1 MSSTQQNLENLRDE
15 LHLHNYNYYVLD
27 KPVISDFEF
36 DMKLKDLISLE
47 NQYPEFNDNNSPT
60 LRVGGSIIKNFN
72 TVIHDF
78 PMYSLDNSYSKDD
91 LEKWNDRVFKNIGD
105 ENLEY
110 LCELKFDGVS
120 INITYEN
127 GKLIKAVTRGNGVE
141 GDDVTENIKTIKTI
155 PLKLK
160 GSYPFK
166 FQIRGEIII
175 EKNDFL
181 KMNKKRIDEG
191 LDPYMN
197 PRNTASGS
205 LKLQDSSET
214 AKRPLKCFL
223 YQIVSVEQNYNTQ
236 NDYLVEALDWGF
248 NISKTYKL
256 CNNLSQVMSY
266 IKYWEEKR
274 EDLNYEIDGI
284 VVKVNDINYQ
294 KELGF
299 TSKYPRWSIAYKY
312 KTEQAITKLLNVSY
326 QIGRTGAVTP
336 VANLEPVLLGGTY
349 VKRAS
354 LYNEDHINKLDLH
367 INDFVYVE
375 KGGEIIPKIV
385 GLDINKRDVKSKK
398 IIFIENCP
406 SCFKILSRNESESH
420 HYCLNFNNCLPQI
433 TGRVQHFI
441 SRKAMDI
448 NGLGN
453 ETIDLLCK
461 AGLISNYAD
470 LYNLKKDDLILLD
483 RMAEKSINNICIG
496 LEESKKIPFE
506 RVLFALGIRYVG
518 QTVAKKLAT
527 AFKSIDNIMS
537 KKIEDLLLVDEIGDR
552 ISKSIIEF
560 FNNYENRSLINRLK
574 DLGIQLEIKESNFPV
589 NEIFLGKS
597 FVISGVFENHSRD
610 ELKKIIESNSG
621 KVSSSVSV
629 KTNYLL
635 GGNNIGP
642 SKLVK
647 VKKFEIPI
655 IGENDL
661 IVMLSSKS

>member
-1 MSSTQQNLENLRDE
+1 MSSIQQNIENLRDE

-27 KPVISDFEF
+27 KPVISDYDF
-36 DMKLKDLISLE
+36 DMKLKDLINLE
-47 NQYPEFNDNNSPT
+47 NQYPEFNDNNSPSI
-60 LRVGGSIIKNFN
+60 RVGGLVIKNFN
-72 TVIHDF
+72 TVVHDF

-91 LEKWNDRVFKNIGD
+91 LEQWNDRVFKNIGD
-105 ENLEY
+105 ENLKY

-120 INITYEN
+120 INLTYEN
-127 GKLIKAVTRGNGVE
+127 GKLIKAVTRGDGIK

-160 GSYPFK
+160 GSYPTK

-181 KMNKKRIDEG
+181 KMNIKRVEKG
-191 LDPYMN
+191 LEPYMN

-223 YQIVSVEQNYNTQ
+223 YQIVSSEQNYKTQ
-236 NDYLVEALDWGF
+236 NEYLVEALDWGF

-266 IKYWEEKR
+266 INYWDEER
-274 EDLNYEIDGI
+274 DNLNYEIDGI

-312 KTEQAITKLLNVSY
+312 KTEQAKTKLLSVSY

-336 VANLEPVLLGGTY
+336 VANLDPVLLGGTY

-354 LYNEDHINKLDLH
+354 LHNEDQINKLDLH
-367 INDFVYVE
+367 INDFVNIE

-385 GLDINKRDVKSKK
+385 GVDLSKRVVKSKK
-398 IIFIENCP
+398 IKFIENCP
-406 SCFKILSRNESESH
+406 SCFKVLSRNESESH
-420 HYCLNFNNCLPQI
+420 HYCLNFNNCPTQI

-453 ETIDLLCK
+453 ETIDLLYK
-461 AGLISNYAD
+461 GGLISNYAD
-470 LYNLKKDDLILLD
+470 LYNLKKEDLILLD
-483 RMAEKSINNICIG
+483 RMAEKSINNIFNG
-496 LEESKKIPFE
+496 LEESKNIPFE

-518 QTVAKKLAT
+518 QTVAKKLAK

-537 KKIEDLLLVDEIGDR
+537 KKLEDLLLVEEIGKR
-552 ISKSIIEF
+552 ISESIIEF
-560 FNNYENRSLINRLK
+560 FNNSENRLLIERLK
-574 DLGIQLEIKESNFPV
+574 ELGIQFEIKESNLPV
-589 NEIFLGKS
+589 NEILLGKS

-610 ELKKIIESNSG
+610 ELKKIIELNSG
-621 KVSSSVSV
+621 KVSSSISK

-647 VKKFEIPI
+647 VEKLEIPI
-655 IGENDL
+655 ISENDL
-661 IVMLSSKS
+661 IEILNSKP

>member
-1 MSSTQQNLENLRDE
+1 MSSIQQNIENLRDE

-36 DMKLKDLISLE
+36 DMKLKDLINLE
-47 NQYPEFNDNNSPT
+47 NQYPEFNDNNSPSI
-60 LRVGGSIIKNFN
+60 RVGGLVIKNFN
-72 TVIHDF
+72 TVVHDF

-91 LEKWNDRVFKNIGD
+91 LEQWNDRVFKNIGD
-105 ENLEY
+105 ENLKY

-120 INITYEN
+120 INLTYEN
-127 GKLIKAVTRGNGVE
+127 GKLIKAVTRGDGIK

-160 GSYPFK
+160 GSYPTK

-181 KMNKKRIDEG
+181 KMNIKRVEKG
-191 LDPYMN
+191 LEPYMN

-223 YQIVSVEQNYNTQ
+223 YQIVSSEQNYKTQ
-236 NDYLVEALDWGF
+236 NEYLVEALDWGF

-266 IKYWEEKR
+266 INYWDEER
-274 EDLNYEIDGI
+274 DNLNYEIDGI

-312 KTEQAITKLLNVSY
+312 KTEQAKTKLLSVSY

-336 VANLEPVLLGGTY
+336 VANLDPVLLGGTY

-354 LYNEDHINKLDLH
+354 LHNEDQINKLDLH
-367 INDFVYVE
+367 INDFVNVE

-385 GLDINKRDVKSKK
+385 GVDLSKRVVKSKK
-398 IIFIENCP
+398 IKFIENCP
-406 SCFKILSRNESESH
+406 SCFKVLSRNESESH
-420 HYCLNFNNCLPQI
+420 HYCLNFNNCPTQI

-453 ETIDLLCK
+453 ETIDLLYK
-461 AGLISNYAD
+461 GGLISNYAD
-470 LYNLKKDDLILLD
+470 LYNLKKEDLILLD
-483 RMAEKSINNICIG
+483 RMAEKSINNIFNG
-496 LEESKKIPFE
+496 LEESKNIPFE

-518 QTVAKKLAT
+518 QTVAKKLAK

-537 KKIEDLLLVDEIGDR
+537 KKLEDLLLVEEIGKR
-552 ISKSIIEF
+552 ISESIIEF
-560 FNNYENRSLINRLK
+560 FNNSENRLLIERLK
-574 DLGIQLEIKESNFPV
+574 ELGIQFEIKESNLPV
-589 NEIFLGKS
+589 NEILLGKS

-610 ELKKIIESNSG
+610 ELKKIIELNSG
-621 KVSSSVSV
+621 KVSSSISK

-647 VKKFEIPI
+647 VEKLEIPI
-655 IGENDL
+655 ISENDL
-661 IVMLSSKS
+661 IEILNSKP

>member
-1 MSSTQQNLENLRDE
+1 MNSIQQNIENLRNE

-27 KPVISDFEF
+27 NPVISDYEF
-36 DMKLKDLISLE
+36 DMKLNDLIVLE
-47 NQYPEFNDNNSPT
+47 NKYPEFYDNNSPT
-60 LRVGGSIIKNFN
+60 LRLGGSLIKNFK
-72 TVIHDF
+72 TVLHDF

-91 LEKWNDRVFKNIGD
+91 LEKWNDRIFKNIGD
-105 ENLEY
+105 ENLQY

-120 INITYEN
+120 INLTYEN
-127 GKLIKAVTRGNGVE
+127 GKLIKAVTRGDGIK

-160 GSYPFK
+160 GSYPAK

-175 EKNDFL
+175 EKNDFI
-181 KMNKKRIDEG
+181 KMNKKRVEEG

-223 YQIVSVEQNYNTQ
+223 YQIVSAEQNCNNQ
-236 NDYLVEALDWGF
+236 NDYLIKALEWGF

-256 CNNLSQVMSY
+256 CNNLDQVMSY
-266 IKYWEEKR
+266 INHWEEKR
-274 EDLNYEIDGI
+274 DNLNYEIDGI

-294 KELGF
+294 NELGF

-312 KTEQAITKLLNVSY
+312 KTEQAITKLLSVSY

-354 LYNEDHINKLDLH
+354 LHNEDQINKLDLH
-367 INDFVYVE
+367 VNDFVNIE

-385 GLDINKRDVKSKK
+385 GVNLYKRGKESKK
-398 IIFIENCP
+398 IKFIENCP
-406 SCFKILSRNESESH
+406 SCFKILCRNESESH
-420 HYCLNFNNCLPQI
+420 HYCLNFNNCPPQI
-433 TGRVQHFI
+433 IGRIQHFI
-441 SRKAMDI
+441 SKKAMDI

-453 ETIDLLCK
+453 ETIDLLYK
-461 AGLISNYAD
+461 KGLISNYAD
-470 LYNLKKDDLILLD
+470 LYQLKKNDLILLE
-483 RMAEKSINNICIG
+483 RMADKSINNIFDG
-496 LEESKKIPFE
+496 LEESKNIPFE

-518 QTVAKKLAT
+518 QTVAKKLAK
-527 AFKSIDNIMS
+527 AFKSIDNLMS
-537 KKIEDLLLVDEIGDR
+537 KKLEDLLLVDEIGNR
-552 ISKSIIEF
+552 ISESIIEF
-560 FNNYENRSLINRLK
+560 FKNYENLSLINRLK
-574 DLGIQLEIKESNFPV
+574 EVGIQFEIKESKFPV
-589 NEIFLGKS
+589 NEILLGKS
-597 FVISGVFENHSRD
+597 FVISGVFENYSRD
-610 ELKKIIESNSG
+610 ELKKMIELNSG
-621 KVSSSVSV
+621 KVSSSISS

-642 SKLVK
+642 SKLLK
-647 VKKFEIPI
+647 VEKLKIPI
-655 IGENDL
+655 IDEKDL
-661 IVMLSSKS
+661 IKMLNSKS

>member
-1 MSSTQQNLENLRDE
+1 MSSIQQNIENLRDE

-36 DMKLKDLISLE
+36 DMKLKDLINLE
-47 NQYPEFNDNNSPT
+47 NQYPEFNDNNSPSI
-60 LRVGGSIIKNFN
+60 RIGGSIIKNFN
-72 TVIHDF
+72 TIVHDF

-91 LEKWNDRVFKNIGD
+91 LEQWNDRVFKNIGD
-105 ENLEY
+105 ENLKY

-120 INITYEN
+120 INLTYEN
-127 GKLIKAVTRGNGVE
+127 GKLIKAVTRGDGVK

-160 GSYPFK
+160 GSYPAN

-175 EKNDFL
+175 EKHDFL
-181 KMNKKRIDEG
+181 KMNKKRVEKG
-191 LDPYMN
+191 LEPYMN

-223 YQIVSVEQNYNTQ
+223 YQIVSSEQNYKTQ

-256 CNNLSQVMSY
+256 CDNLSQVISY
-266 IKYWEEKR
+266 INYWDEER
-274 EDLNYEIDGI
+274 DNLNYEIDGI

-312 KTEQAITKLLNVSY
+312 KTEQALTKLLSVSY
-326 QIGRTGAVTP
+326 QIGRTGAATP

-354 LYNEDHINKLDLH
+354 LHNEDQINKFDLH

-385 GLDINKRDVKSKK
+385 GVDLIRRDVKSKK
-398 IIFIENCP
+398 IKFIENCP
-406 SCFKILSRNESESH
+406 SCFKVLSRNESESN
-420 HYCLNFNNCLPQI
+420 HYCLNFNNCPTQI

-441 SRKAMDI
+441 SRKAMNI

-453 ETIDLLCK
+453 ETIDLLYK
-461 AGLISNYAD
+461 GGLISNYAD

-483 RMAEKSINNICIG
+483 RMAEKSINNIFNG
-496 LEESKKIPFE
+496 LEESKNIPFE

-518 QTVAKKLAT
+518 QTVAKKLAK

-537 KKIEDLLLVDEIGDR
+537 KKLEDLLLVDEIGER
-552 ISKSIIEF
+552 ISHSIIEF
-560 FNNYENRSLINRLK
+560 FNNSENRFLIKRLK
-574 DLGIQLEIKESNFPV
+574 ELGLQFEIKESNLPV
-589 NEIFLGKS
+589 NEILLGKS

-610 ELKKIIESNSG
+610 ELKKIIELNSG
-621 KVSSSVSV
+621 KVSSSISK

-647 VKKFEIPI
+647 VEKLEIPI
-655 IGENDL
+655 ISENDL
-661 IVMLSSKS
+661 IEILNSKP

>member
-1 MSSTQQNLENLRDE
+1 MSSIQQNIENLRDE

-36 DMKLKDLISLE
+36 DMKLKDLINLE
-47 NQYPEFNDNNSPT
+47 NQYPEFNDNNSPSI
-60 LRVGGSIIKNFN
+60 RIGGSIIKNFN
-72 TVIHDF
+72 TVVHDF

-91 LEKWNDRVFKNIGD
+91 LEQWNDRVFKNIGD
-105 ENLEY
+105 ENLKY

-120 INITYEN
+120 INLTYEN
-127 GKLIKAVTRGNGVE
+127 GKLIKAVTRGDGVK

-160 GSYPFK
+160 GSYPAK

-175 EKNDFL
+175 EKHDFL
-181 KMNKKRIDEG
+181 KMNKKRVEKG
-191 LDPYMN
+191 LEPYMN

-223 YQIVSVEQNYNTQ
+223 YQIVSSEQNYKTQ

-266 IKYWEEKR
+266 INYWDEER
-274 EDLNYEIDGI
+274 DNLNYEIDGI

-312 KTEQAITKLLNVSY
+312 KTEQATTKLLSVSY

-349 VKRAS
+349 VRRAS
-354 LYNEDHINKLDLH
+354 LHNEDQINKFDLH

-385 GLDINKRDVKSKK
+385 GVNLTRRDVKSKK
-398 IIFIENCP
+398 IKFIENCP
-406 SCFKILSRNESESH
+406 SCFKVLSRNESESH
-420 HYCLNFNNCLPQI
+420 HYCLNFNNCPTQI

-453 ETIDLLCK
+453 ETIDLLYK
-461 AGLISNYAD
+461 GGLISNYAD

-483 RMAEKSINNICIG
+483 RMAEKSINNIFNG
-496 LEESKKIPFE
+496 LEESKNIPFE

-518 QTVAKKLAT
+518 QTVAKKLAK

-537 KKIEDLLLVDEIGDR
+537 KKLEDLLLVDEIGER
-552 ISKSIIEF
+552 ISHSIIEF
-560 FNNYENRSLINRLK
+560 FNNSENRFLVKRLK
-574 DLGIQLEIKESNFPV
+574 ELGLQFEIKESNLPV
-589 NEIFLGKS
+589 NEILLGKS

-610 ELKKIIESNSG
+610 ELKKIIELNSG
-621 KVSSSVSV
+621 KVSSSISK

-647 VKKFEIPI
+647 VEKLEIPI
-655 IGENDL
+655 ISENDL
-661 IVMLSSKS
+661 IEILNSKP

>member
-1 MSSTQQNLENLRDE
+1 MSSIQQNIENLRDE

-36 DMKLKDLISLE
+36 DMKLKDLINLE
-47 NQYPEFNDNNSPT
+47 NQYPEFNDNNSPSI
-60 LRVGGSIIKNFN
+60 RIGGSIIKNFN
-72 TVIHDF
+72 TIVHDF

-91 LEKWNDRVFKNIGD
+91 LEQWNDRVFKNIGD
-105 ENLEY
+105 ENLKY

-120 INITYEN
+120 INLTYEN
-127 GKLIKAVTRGNGVE
+127 GKLIKAVTRGDGVK

-160 GSYPFK
+160 GSYPAK

-175 EKNDFL
+175 EKHDFL
-181 KMNKKRIDEG
+181 KMNKKRVEKG
-191 LDPYMN
+191 LEPYMN

-223 YQIVSVEQNYNTQ
+223 YQIVSSEQNYKTQ

-266 IKYWEEKR
+266 INYWDEER
-274 EDLNYEIDGI
+274 DNLNYEIDGI

-312 KTEQAITKLLNVSY
+312 KTEQATTKLLSVSY
-326 QIGRTGAVTP
+326 QIGRTGAATP

-349 VKRAS
+349 VRRAS
-354 LYNEDHINKLDLH
+354 LHNEDQINKFDLH

-385 GLDINKRDVKSKK
+385 GVNLIRRDVKSKK
-398 IIFIENCP
+398 IKFIENCP
-406 SCFKILSRNESESH
+406 SCFKVLSRNESESH
-420 HYCLNFNNCLPQI
+420 HYCLNFNNCPTQI

-453 ETIDLLCK
+453 ETIDLLYK
-461 AGLISNYAD
+461 GGLISNYAD

-483 RMAEKSINNICIG
+483 RMAEKSINNIFNG
-496 LEESKKIPFE
+496 LEESKNIPFE

-518 QTVAKKLAT
+518 QTVAKKLAK

-537 KKIEDLLLVDEIGDR
+537 KKLEDLLLVDEIGER
-552 ISKSIIEF
+552 ISHSIIEF
-560 FNNYENRSLINRLK
+560 FNNSENRFLVKRLK
-574 DLGIQLEIKESNFPV
+574 ELGLQFEIKESNLPV
-589 NEIFLGKS
+589 NEILLGKS

-610 ELKKIIESNSG
+610 ELKKIIELNSG
-621 KVSSSVSV
+621 KVSSSISK

-647 VKKFEIPI
+647 VEKLEIPI
-655 IGENDL
+655 ISENDL
-661 IVMLSSKS
+661 IEILNSKP

>member
-1 MSSTQQNLENLRDE
+1 MDSIQQNIENLRNE

-27 KPVISDFEF
+27 NPVISDYEF
-36 DMKLKDLISLE
+36 DMKLNDLIALE
-47 NQYPEFNDNNSPT
+47 NKYPEFYDNNSPT
-60 LRVGGSIIKNFN
+60 LRLGGSLIKNFN
-72 TVIHDF
+72 TVSHDF

-91 LEKWNDRVFKNIGD
+91 LEKWNDRIFKNIGD
-105 ENLEY
+105 ENLQY

-120 INITYEN
+120 INLTYEN
-127 GKLIKAVTRGNGVE
+127 GKLIKAVTRGDGIK

-160 GSYPFK
+160 GSYPAK

-175 EKNDFL
+175 EKNDFI
-181 KMNKKRIDEG
+181 KMNKKRLEEG

-223 YQIVSVEQNYNTQ
+223 YQIVSLEQNCNNQ
-236 NDYLVEALDWGF
+236 NDYLIKALEWGF

-256 CNNLSQVMSY
+256 CDNLDQVMSY
-266 IKYWEEKR
+266 INHWEEKR
-274 EDLNYEIDGI
+274 DNLNYEIDGI

-294 KELGF
+294 NELGF

-312 KTEQAITKLLNVSY
+312 KTEQATTKLLNVSY

-354 LYNEDHINKLDLH
+354 LHNEDQINKLDLH
-367 INDFVYVE
+367 INDFVNIE

-385 GLDINKRDVKSKK
+385 GVNLYKRDEESKK
-398 IIFIENCP
+398 IKFIENCP
-406 SCFKILSRNESESH
+406 SCFKILYRNESESH
-420 HYCLNFNNCLPQI
+420 HYCLNFNNCPPQI
-433 TGRVQHFI
+433 TGRIQHFI
-441 SRKAMDI
+441 SKKAMDI

-453 ETIDLLCK
+453 ETIDLLYK
-461 AGLISNYAD
+461 KGLISNYAD
-470 LYNLKKDDLILLD
+470 LYQLKKNDLILLD
-483 RMAEKSINNICIG
+483 RMADKSINNIFDG
-496 LEESKKIPFE
+496 LEESKNIPFE

-518 QTVAKKLAT
+518 QTVAKKIAK
-527 AFKSIDNIMS
+527 AFKSIDNLMS
-537 KKIEDLLLVDEIGDR
+537 KKLEDLLLVDEIGNR
-552 ISKSIIEF
+552 ISESIIEF
-560 FNNYENRSLINRLK
+560 FKNCENLSLINRLK
-574 DLGIQLEIKESNFPV
+574 ELGIQFEINDSKLPV
-589 NEIFLGKS
+589 NEILLDKS
-597 FVISGVFENHSRD
+597 FVISGVFENYSRD
-610 ELKKIIESNSG
+610 ELKKMIELNSG
-621 KVSSSVSV
+621 KVSSSISS

-642 SKLVK
+642 SKLLK
-647 VKKFEIPI
+647 VEKLEIPI
-655 IGENDL
+655 IGEKDL
-661 IVMLSSKS
+661 INMLNSKS

>member
-1 MSSTQQNLENLRDE
+1 MSSIQQNIENLRDE

-36 DMKLKDLISLE
+36 DMKLKDLINLE
-47 NQYPEFNDNNSPT
+47 NQYPEFNDNNSPSI
-60 LRVGGSIIKNFN
+60 RIGGSIIKNFN
-72 TVIHDF
+72 TIVHDF

-91 LEKWNDRVFKNIGD
+91 LEQWNDRVFKNIGD
-105 ENLEY
+105 ENLKY

-120 INITYEN
+120 INLTYEN
-127 GKLIKAVTRGNGVE
+127 GKLIKAVTRGDGVK

-160 GSYPFK
+160 GSYPAK

-175 EKNDFL
+175 EKHDFL
-181 KMNKKRIDEG
+181 KMNKKRVEKG
-191 LDPYMN
+191 LEPYMN

-223 YQIVSVEQNYNTQ
+223 YQIVSSEQNYKTQ

-266 IKYWEEKR
+266 INYWDEER
-274 EDLNYEIDGI
+274 DNLNYEIDGI

-312 KTEQAITKLLNVSY
+312 KTEQATTKLLSVSY

-349 VKRAS
+349 VRRAS
-354 LYNEDHINKLDLH
+354 LHNEDQINKFDLH

-385 GLDINKRDVKSKK
+385 GVNLIRRDVKSKK
-398 IIFIENCP
+398 IKFIENCP
-406 SCFKILSRNESESH
+406 SCFKVLSRNESESH
-420 HYCLNFNNCLPQI
+420 HYCLNFNNCPTQI

-453 ETIDLLCK
+453 ETIDLLYK
-461 AGLISNYAD
+461 GGLISNYAD

-483 RMAEKSINNICIG
+483 RMAEKSINNIFNG
-496 LEESKKIPFE
+496 LEESKNIPFE

-518 QTVAKKLAT
+518 QTVAKKLAK

-537 KKIEDLLLVDEIGDR
+537 KKLEDLLLVDEIGER
-552 ISKSIIEF
+552 ISHSIIEF
-560 FNNYENRSLINRLK
+560 FNNSENRFLVKRLK
-574 DLGIQLEIKESNFPV
+574 ELGLQFEIKESNLPV
-589 NEIFLGKS
+589 NEILLGKS

-610 ELKKIIESNSG
+610 ELKKIIELNSG
-621 KVSSSVSV
+621 KVSSSISK

-647 VKKFEIPI
+647 VEKLEIPI
-655 IGENDL
+655 ISENDL
-661 IVMLSSKS
+661 IEILNSKP

>member
-1 MSSTQQNLENLRDE
+1 MDSIQQNIENLRNE

-27 KPVISDFEF
+27 NPVISDYEF
-36 DMKLKDLISLE
+36 DMKLNDLIVLE
-47 NQYPEFNDNNSPT
+47 NKYPEFYDNNSPT
-60 LRVGGSIIKNFN
+60 LRLGGSLIKNFN
-72 TVIHDF
+72 TVLHDF

-91 LEKWNDRVFKNIGD
+91 LEKWNDRIFKNIGD
-105 ENLEY
+105 ENLQY

-120 INITYEN
+120 INLTYEN
-127 GKLIKAVTRGNGVE
+127 GKLIKAVTRGDGIK

-160 GSYPFK
+160 GSYPAK

-175 EKNDFL
+175 EKNDFI
-181 KMNKKRIDEG
+181 KMNKKRVEEG

-223 YQIVSVEQNYNTQ
+223 YQIVSLEQNCNNQ
-236 NDYLVEALDWGF
+236 NDYLIKALEWGF

-256 CNNLSQVMSY
+256 CDNLDQVMSY
-266 IKYWEEKR
+266 INHWEEKR
-274 EDLNYEIDGI
+274 DNLNYEIDGI

-294 KELGF
+294 NELGF

-312 KTEQAITKLLNVSY
+312 KTEQATTKLLNVSY

-354 LYNEDHINKLDLH
+354 LHNEDQINKLDLH
-367 INDFVYVE
+367 INDFVNIE

-385 GLDINKRDVKSKK
+385 GVNLYKRDEESKK
-398 IIFIENCP
+398 IKFIENCP
-406 SCFKILSRNESESH
+406 SCFKILHRNESESH
-420 HYCLNFNNCLPQI
+420 HYCLNFNNCPPQI
-433 TGRVQHFI
+433 TGRIQHFI
-441 SRKAMDI
+441 SKKAMDI

-453 ETIDLLCK
+453 ETIDLLYK
-461 AGLISNYAD
+461 KGLISNYAD
-470 LYNLKKDDLILLD
+470 LYQLKKNDLILLD
-483 RMAEKSINNICIG
+483 RMADKSINNIFDG
-496 LEESKKIPFE
+496 LKESKNIPFE

-518 QTVAKKLAT
+518 QTVAKKLAK
-527 AFKSIDNIMS
+527 AFKSIDNLMS
-537 KKIEDLLLVDEIGDR
+537 KKLEDLLLVDEIGNR
-552 ISKSIIEF
+552 ISESIIEF
-560 FNNYENRSLINRLK
+560 FKNYENLSLINRLK
-574 DLGIQLEIKESNFPV
+574 ELGIQFELNDSKLPV
-589 NEIFLGKS
+589 NEVLLDKS
-597 FVISGVFENHSRD
+597 FVISGVFENYSRD
-610 ELKKIIESNSG
+610 ELKKMIELNSG
-621 KVSSSVSV
+621 KVSSSISS

-642 SKLVK
+642 SKLLK
-647 VKKFEIPI
+647 VEKLEIPI
-655 IGENDL
+655 IGEKDL
-661 IVMLSSKS
+661 INMLNSKS

>member
-1 MSSTQQNLENLRDE
+1 MSSIQQNIENLRDE

-36 DMKLKDLISLE
+36 DMKLKDLINLE
-47 NQYPEFNDNNSPT
+47 NQYPEFNDNNSPSI
-60 LRVGGSIIKNFN
+60 RIGGSIIKNFN
-72 TVIHDF
+72 TIVHDF

-91 LEKWNDRVFKNIGD
+91 LEQWNDRVFKNIGD
-105 ENLEY
+105 ENLKY

-120 INITYEN
+120 INLTYEN
-127 GKLIKAVTRGNGVE
+127 GKLIKAVTRGDGVK

-160 GSYPFK
+160 GSYPAK

-175 EKNDFL
+175 EKHDFL
-181 KMNKKRIDEG
+181 KMNKKRVEKG
-191 LDPYMN
+191 LEPYMN

-223 YQIVSVEQNYNTQ
+223 YQIVSSEQNYKTQ

-266 IKYWEEKR
+266 INYWDEER
-274 EDLNYEIDGI
+274 DNLNYEIDGI

-312 KTEQAITKLLNVSY
+312 KTEQATTKLLSVSY

-354 LYNEDHINKLDLH
+354 LHNEDQINKFDLH

-385 GLDINKRDVKSKK
+385 GVNLIRRDVKSKK
-398 IIFIENCP
+398 IKFIENCP
-406 SCFKILSRNESESH
+406 SCFKVLSRNESESH
-420 HYCLNFNNCLPQI
+420 HYCLNFNNCPTQI

-453 ETIDLLCK
+453 ETIDLLYK
-461 AGLISNYAD
+461 GGLISNYAD

-483 RMAEKSINNICIG
+483 RMAEKSINNIFNG
-496 LEESKKIPFE
+496 LEESKNIPFE

-518 QTVAKKLAT
+518 QTVAKKLAK

-537 KKIEDLLLVDEIGDR
+537 KKLEDLLLVDEIGER
-552 ISKSIIEF
+552 ISHSIIEF
-560 FNNYENRSLINRLK
+560 FNNSENRFLVKRLK
-574 DLGIQLEIKESNFPV
+574 ELGLQFEIKESNLPV
-589 NEIFLGKS
+589 NEILLGKS

-610 ELKKIIESNSG
+610 ELKKIIELNSG
-621 KVSSSVSV
+621 KVSSSISK

-647 VKKFEIPI
+647 VEKLEIPI
-655 IGENDL
+655 ISENDL
-661 IVMLSSKS
+661 IEILNSKP